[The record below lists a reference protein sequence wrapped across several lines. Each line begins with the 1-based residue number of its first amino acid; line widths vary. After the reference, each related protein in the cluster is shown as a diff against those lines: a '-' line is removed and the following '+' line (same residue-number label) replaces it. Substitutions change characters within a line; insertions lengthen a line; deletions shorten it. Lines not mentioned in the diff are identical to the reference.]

1 MRPRDPRPVAA
12 TPELL
17 LEAYRRGLFPMAEDR
32 HDSRLYWIEPETRG
46 ILPLAGMHVSR
57 RLARKL
63 RADTFEVR
71 IDRAFREVIEGCAAP
86 APGRWNT
93 WINDDIIALYSELHR
108 RGFVH
113 SVEAWR
119 HGRLA
124 GGLYGVALGAA
135 FFGESMYSRESDASK
150 VALAHLVARLLAGG
164 YRLLDTQFATRHLRR
179 LGVVELG
186 RERYR
191 ARLADAL
198 AHDGDFYSLPDPV
211 TGAAV
216 LQAITRRS

>member
-63 RADTFEVR
+63 RADVFEVR
-71 IDRAFREVIEGCAAP
+71 IDRAFPEVIEGCAAP

-93 WINDDIIALYSELHR
+93 WINDDIIALYNELHR

-198 AHDGDFYSLPDPV
+198 AHEGDFYSLPDPV
-211 TGAAV
+211 SGAAV

>member
-1 MRPRDPRPVAA
+1 MRPRDPKPVAA

-63 RADTFEVR
+63 RSDVFEVR
-71 IDRAFREVIEGCAAP
+71 IDRAFREVIEGCATP

-108 RGFVH
+108 LGFVH

-119 HGRLA
+119 DGRLA

-179 LGVVELG
+179 LGVVEVG

-198 AHDGDFYSLPDPV
+198 AHEGDFYSLPDPV
-211 TGAAV
+211 PGAAA

>member
-1 MRPRDPRPVAA
+1 VRPRDPKPVAA

-63 RADTFEVR
+63 RSDVFEVR
-71 IDRAFREVIEGCAAP
+71 IDRAFREVIEGCATP

-108 RGFVH
+108 LGFVH

-119 HGRLA
+119 DGRLA

-179 LGVVELG
+179 LGVVEVG

-198 AHDGDFYSLPDPV
+198 AHEGDFYSLPDPV
-211 TGAAV
+211 PGAAA

>member
-1 MRPRDPRPVAA
+1 MRPRDPRPVVA

-63 RADTFEVR
+63 RADVFEVR

-211 TGAAV
+211 SGAVV

>member
-1 MRPRDPRPVAA
+1 MRPRDPKPAAA

-63 RADTFEVR
+63 RADVFEVR
-71 IDRAFREVIEGCAAP
+71 IDRAFREVIEGCATP

-108 RGFVH
+108 LGFVH

-119 HGRLA
+119 QGRLA

-186 RERYR
+186 RERYPR
-191 ARLADAL
+191 
-198 AHDGDFYSLPDPV
+198 PP
-211 TGAAV
+211 
-216 LQAITRRS
+216 RRRPRP

>member
-1 MRPRDPRPVAA
+1 MRPRDPKPAAA

-63 RADTFEVR
+63 RADVFEVR
-71 IDRAFREVIEGCAAP
+71 IDRAFREVIEGCATP

-108 RGFVH
+108 LGFVH

-119 HGRLA
+119 QGRLA

-179 LGVVELG
+179 LGVVELA

-198 AHDGDFYSLPDPV
+198 AHEGDFYSLPDPV
-211 TGAAV
+211 SGAAA

>member
-1 MRPRDPRPVAA
+1 MRPRDPKPVAA

-63 RADTFEVR
+63 RSDVFEVR
-71 IDRAFREVIEGCAAP
+71 IDRAFREVIEGCATP

-108 RGFVH
+108 LGFVH

-119 HGRLA
+119 DGRLA

-179 LGVVELG
+179 LGVVEVG

-198 AHDGDFYSLPDPV
+198 AHEGDFYSLPDPV
-211 TGAAV
+211 SGATA